1 MLWGSRRLEA
11 PSDEK
16 RGNASSFSSPNRH
29 KDMLWIHLCQGAQRI
44 KLRDV
49 LAKGPPSI
57 VALNPN
63 KEALKPFMQSER
75 IALKTQHYEGATS
88 AAHNRAL
95 ALEAIGQVKAS
106 ERVLIK
112 RRNDSERH
120 QLWCEYV

>member
-1 MLWGSRRLEA
+1 
-11 PSDEK
+11 
-16 RGNASSFSSPNRH
+16 
-29 KDMLWIHLCQGAQRI
+29 
-44 KLRDV
+44 
-49 LAKGPPSI
+49 